1 MYLIF
6 GIRNKDKDY
15 YFGQEWVKMQENYE
29 NFKIF
34 TAFSRDQDDKC
45 YVQHV
50 IKVRILIQLNYSK
63 VKKKRKNV
71 YFMLGVHKL
80 CLQYLAFFDHLPP
93 SVYIFYGI
101 MVYKKSIFFT
111 TYPPPLVNVVC
122 ERPLIETTHEH

>member
-6 GIRNKDKDY
+6 GSRNKAKDY

-50 IKVRILIQLNYSK
+50 IRVRNKSIFLCRGPSIHYVS
-63 VKKKRKNV
+63 
-71 YFMLGVHKL
+71 ML
-80 CLQYLAFFDHLPP
+80 LAFFGPTHLRQHKYTENCRFSDRTNLHTFADVIYMDGPK
-93 SVYIFYGI
+93 VIIIKFH
-101 MVYKKSIFFT
+101 
-111 TYPPPLVNVVC
+111 LHC
-122 ERPLIETTHEH
+122 

>member
-6 GIRNKDKDY
+6 GSRNKAKDY

-50 IKVRILIQLNYSK
+50 IRVRIPIKFNYSK
-63 VKKKRKNV
+63 VKEIKKKMRF
-71 YFMLGVHKL
+71 YFNLLVKFKKS
-80 CLQYLAFFDHLPP
+80 CEIF
-93 SVYIFYGI
+93 SIFYGLLR
-101 MVYKKSIFFT
+101 MYE
-111 TYPPPLVNVVC
+111 L
-122 ERPLIETTHEH
+122 

>member
-6 GIRNKDKDY
+6 GSRNKAKDY

-50 IKVRILIQLNYSK
+50 IRVRIPIKFNYSK
-63 VKKKRKNV
+63 VKKNQKNFKF
-71 YFMLGVHKL
+71 YFKL
-80 CLQYLAFFDHLPP
+80 LVKF
-93 SVYIFYGI
+93 
-101 MVYKKSIFFT
+101 KKS
-111 TYPPPLVNVVC
+111 
-122 ERPLIETTHEH
+122 